1 MLEIKGLRTE
11 FIRYLEEHYDYARPG
26 VMASNVLYA
35 YYHDIGMP
43 FEAIFRDEASLEEAR
58 ERLAAHFERVGR
70 KDPRGHASVHYG
82 CWVKFREFLEH
93 TGRLELLST

>member
-11 FIRYLEEHYDYARPG
+11 FIRWLETYSDDPQPA
-26 VMASNVLYA
+26 VTAKNALFA

-43 FEAIFRDEASLEEAR
+43 FEAILRDEASMAEAELLLAEHFLKVRHANPQEEA
-58 ERLAAHFERVGR
+58 AAYH
-70 KDPRGHASVHYG
+70 G